1 MENYSEN
8 NGDLPPH
15 NALTKDGIPEFH
27 RANRP
32 QFLQKLGSYLV
43 KKVGWRITG
52 KVPDEHLI
60 VVAAAP
66 HTSNWDFVL
75 AVLMIL
81 ALDLKVNVLM
91 KDTAFLPGL
100 GRLFKKLGFIPVNR
114 REPAGFVEK
123 IATLM
128 KEQKTSILVLTPEG
142 TRSKVEEWKSGFVRL
157 ALASAAKILLVSI
170 DYKYKEVGL
179 GKVITPSNEIDWQ
192 VGEIRKYFGH
202 VTPKNPE
209 NF

>member
-1 MENYSEN
+1 MEYSSEN
-8 NGDLPPH
+8 NDNLPPH
-15 NALTKDGIPEFH
+15 NPLTREGIPKFH
-27 RANRP
+27 RAHRP

-43 KKVGWRITG
+43 NKVGWRITG
-52 KVPDEHLI
+52 NVPNEYLI

-66 HTSNWDFVL
+66 HTSNWDFIL

-91 KDTAFLPGL
+91 KDTAFIPGL

-123 IATLM
+123 IAGLM
-128 KEQKTSILVLTPEG
+128 QEQGTSILVLTPEG
-142 TRSKVEEWKSGFVRL
+142 TRSKVEEWKSGFVRI
-157 ALASAAKILLVSI
+157 ALASTAKIQLVSI

-179 GKVITPSNEIDWQ
+179 GKIITPSSEIDWQ
-192 VGEIRKYFGH
+192 VAEIRKYFGH